1 MYRMKVCA
9 CLILFFSLGTAQLD
23 YRDALE
29 KSILFF
35 EGQRS
40 GKLPPNQRLSWRGN
54 SGLQDG
60 SLAKVD
66 LSGGYYDAGDN
77 VKFNFPMAYTTTMLS
92 WNTLEYGKRM
102 GSQLQN
108 ARAAI
113 RWATDYFLKCANAA
127 PNKLFVGVGD
137 PNADHKCWERP
148 EDMDTVRSA
157 YYVSPSN
164 PGSDVAGEMAAA
176 LAAASLVFRSVDPV
190 YSKKLLGN
198 AVKVFRF
205 AVQYK
210 GSYSDSLGS
219 AACPFYCSYSGYK
232 DELYW
237 GAAWLLRATNDI
249 SYLNLIN
256 TLGAN
261 DVPDLFSWDNKYA
274 GAHVLMSRRS
284 VVGNDN
290 RFDSFKQHAEDFV
303 CKVLPNSP
311 YTSTQYTKGE
321 AEAGLLVV
329 GGLIYKLPEENL
341 QYVTS
346 ITSLLTTYAKYMAT
360 KKHTF
365 NCGSLLVTEKTVR
378 SVAKRQ
384 VDYILGNNPMKMS
397 YMVGYGRNYPRR
409 IHHRGSSLPS
419 LAMHPQSFGCEAGFQ
434 PFYYTANP
442 NPNILVG
449 AIIGGPNQNDFF
461 PDERTDYSHSE
472 PATYINAAIV
482 GPLAYFDS
490 SKR

>member
-1 MYRMKVCA
+1 MYRMKVFV

-40 GKLPPNQRLSWRGN
+40 GKLPPNQRFSWRGN

-102 GSQLQN
+102 GAQLQN

-127 PNKLFVGVGD
+127 SNKLFVGVGD

-148 EDMDTVRSA
+148 EDMDTVRSI

-205 AVQYK
+205 AVQYR

-219 AACPFYCSYSGYK
+219 AACPFYCSYSGFK

-261 DVPDLFSWDNKYA
+261 DVPDIFSWDNKYA

-290 RFDSFKQHAEDFV
+290 RFDSFKQHAEDFI
-303 CKVLPNSP
+303 C
-311 YTSTQYTKGE
+311 
-321 AEAGLLVV
+321 
-329 GGLIYKLPEENL
+329 
-341 QYVTS
+341 
-346 ITSLLTTYAKYMAT
+346 
-360 KKHTF
+360 
-365 NCGSLLVTEKTVR
+365 
-378 SVAKRQ
+378 
-384 VDYILGNNPMKMS
+384 
-397 YMVGYGRNYPRR
+397 
-409 IHHRGSSLPS
+409 
-419 LAMHPQSFGCEAGFQ
+419 
-434 PFYYTANP
+434 
-442 NPNILVG
+442 
-449 AIIGGPNQNDFF
+449 
-461 PDERTDYSHSE
+461 
-472 PATYINAAIV
+472 
-482 GPLAYFDS
+482 
-490 SKR
+490 